1 MKKVL
6 LVAFAVLMLAGS
18 VSATG
23 YYRAYM
29 GAYTSAVSYEEDT
42 NYVDNHSMCSLSP
55 ELYEP
60 FEVWIWIVPSHRGV
74 MAVEYRLNYPTGL
87 IKGTVIQNPLIVIS
101 LGSPATGI
109 IAVYSE
115 CQTDWT
121 WCHHQTI
128 FSTNRTPRHLWI
140 GPHPLTGLIQVAGCD
155 ENCSLERC
163 VPFAHLYLYSPCYIG
178 TKETSWGGIKSLF

>member
-29 GAYTSAVSYEEDT
+29 GAYASAVSYEEDT

-87 IKGTVIQNPLIVIS
+87 IKGTVIQNPLIVIT
-101 LGSPATGI
+101 AN
-109 IAVYSE
+109 A
-115 CQTDWT
+115 
-121 WCHHQTI
+121 
-128 FSTNRTPRHLWI
+128 RRI
-140 GPHPLTGLIQVAGCD
+140 GPGVITRRFSRRTGPRATSGSARI
-155 ENCSLERC
+155 
-163 VPFAHLYLYSPCYIG
+163 HSPV
-178 TKETSWGGIKSLF
+178 